1 MKVVAEGVETEDHL
15 SKLEAMDCEYVQG
28 FFIAKPVDSQ
38 EAGILLGKSFD
49 QIKN

>member
-38 EAGILLGKSFD
+38 EAGTLLGKSFNEVED
-49 QIKN
+49 